1 MSDAFKKLAL
11 ESHQL
16 QWKDELPFSLDAND
30 IFFQDEALNE
40 IEHVFIKPNE
50 IKHRSSVEK
59 NLIVGEIGFGFGL
72 NFLSTCQ
79 TWIQNSNEGLLT
91 YLSIDHKIASHDE
104 IKKLFKK
111 FNELK
116 DLEMTFFDCFE
127 PIHQGINKFFF
138 PQWSVELII
147 YVGDVL
153 DAISDLDK
161 NFKADAWYLDGF
173 DPKLNNVMWSDPV
186 LDFIQMHSYKNT
198 TISTFTAAGFVRRGL
213 TQRGFEVERK
223 KGLKFKRH
231 HITGKYSKLSKEKNP
246 KKIAIIGSGIA
257 GCSTAYHLAKN
268 GHVVEIFEIE
278 SEISSGASG
287 NPLAALYPRFN
298 LNNEPLNLLNFS
310 SFYYADRFYK
320 SLDCDGY
327 FETGIG
333 FKINDKRTE
342 SWIKKLKALN
352 REDLFSFS
360 DNQNKTGLKDF
371 RGVIFNHGGYIDP
384 KKINQSLL
392 DNENIKIHLRHEF
405 KNFEIVSSNVT
416 LRIDDNNQCD
426 YDYLVLAHGSGL
438 INFSNDLSLSKGQL
452 VAAKISNSIKM
463 PINSSGYILPAKDGL
478 NWIGASYDHQFKNLD
493 VDEDKLKKMIAL
505 QEDQYGVKN
514 NSQQYDSR
522 AQIRTVSKNK
532 LPIVGK
538 YKQNE
543 NIIMLGGFGSRGFC
557 YGPILGDHVAS
568 IIDKSPSPLEK
579 NIATSLLPKNFK

>member
-1 MSDAFKKLAL
+1 MSDAFKKLTL

-111 FNELK
+111 FNKLNDLK
-116 DLEMTFFDCFE
+116 MTFFDCFE

-138 PQWSVELII
+138 PQWRVELII

-153 DAISDLDK
+153 DAISDLNK

-223 KGLKFKRH
+223 KGFKFKRH

-327 FETGIG
+327 FDTGIG

-371 RGVIFNHGGYIDP
+371 RGIIFNHGGYIDP

-392 DNENIKIHLRHEF
+392 DNENIKIHLCHEF
-405 KNFEIVSSNVT
+405 KSFEIGSSNVT
-416 LRIDDNNQCD
+416 LRIDDNNQCT

-438 INFSNDLSLSKGQL
+438 ISFSNDLSVSKGQL

-493 VDEDKLKKMIAL
+493 VDEDKLKKMIAF

-568 IIDKSPSPLEK
+568 IIDENPSPLEK

>member
-1 MSDAFKKLAL
+1 MSDAFKKLSL

-91 YLSIDHKIASHDE
+91 YLSIDHKVASHDE

-111 FNELK
+111 FNELS
-116 DLEMTFFDCFE
+116 DLELTFFDCFE

-138 PQWSVELII
+138 QQWNVELII

-153 DAISDLDK
+153 DAISNLDK

-213 TQRGFEVERK
+213 TQRDFEVERK
-223 KGLKFKRH
+223 KGFKFKRH
-231 HITGKYSKLSKEKNP
+231 HITGKFSKLSKEKKP

-342 SWIKKLKALN
+342 SWIKKLKVLN

-371 RGVIFNHGGYIDP
+371 KGVIFNHGGYIDP

-392 DNENIKIHLRHEF
+392 DNENIKIHLCHEF
-405 KNFEIVSSNVT
+405 KNFEIGSSSVT
-416 LRIDDNNQCD
+416 LRIDDNNQ
-426 YDYLVLAHGSGL
+426 YTFDYLVLAHGSGL
-438 INFSNDLSLSKGQL
+438 INFSNDLLLSKGQL

-493 VDEDKLKKMIAL
+493 VDEDKLKKMIAF

-568 IIDKSPSPLEK
+568 IIDESPSPLEK

>member
-111 FNELK
+111 FNELN

-223 KGLKFKRH
+223 KGFKFKRH

-405 KNFEIVSSNVT
+405 KNFEIGSSNVT
-416 LRIDDNNQCD
+416 IRIDDNNQCD

-478 NWIGASYDHQFKNLD
+478 NWIGASYDHQFKSLD

>member
-1 MSDAFKKLAL
+1 MSDAFKKLSL

-91 YLSIDHKIASHDE
+91 YLSIDHKVASHDE

-111 FNELK
+111 FNELS
-116 DLEMTFFDCFE
+116 DLELTFFDCFE

-138 PQWSVELII
+138 QQWNVELII

-153 DAISDLDK
+153 DAISNLDK

-213 TQRGFEVERK
+213 TQRDFEVERK
-223 KGLKFKRH
+223 KGFKFKRH
-231 HITGKYSKLSKEKNP
+231 HITGKFSKLSKEKKP

-342 SWIKKLKALN
+342 SWIKKLKVLN

-371 RGVIFNHGGYIDP
+371 KGVIFNHGGYIDP

-392 DNENIKIHLRHEF
+392 DNENIKIHLCHEF
-405 KNFEIVSSNVT
+405 KNFEIGSSSVT
-416 LRIDDNNQCD
+416 LRIDDNNQ
-426 YDYLVLAHGSGL
+426 YTFDYLVLAHGSGL

-493 VDEDKLKKMIAL
+493 VDEDKLKKMIAF

-543 NIIMLGGFGSRGFC
+543 KIIMLGGFGSRGFC

-568 IIDKSPSPLEK
+568 IIDESPSPLEK

>member
-1 MSDAFKKLAL
+1 MSDAFKKLSL

-91 YLSIDHKIASHDE
+91 YLSIDHKVASHDE

-111 FNELK
+111 FNELS
-116 DLEMTFFDCFE
+116 DLELTFFDCFE

-138 PQWSVELII
+138 QQWNVELII

-153 DAISDLDK
+153 DAISNLDK

-213 TQRGFEVERK
+213 TQRDFEVERK
-223 KGLKFKRH
+223 KGFKFKRH
-231 HITGKYSKLSKEKNP
+231 HITGKFSKLSKEKKP

-342 SWIKKLKALN
+342 SWIKKLKVLN

-371 RGVIFNHGGYIDP
+371 KGVIFNHGGYIDP

-392 DNENIKIHLRHEF
+392 DNENIKIHLCHEF
-405 KNFEIVSSNVT
+405 KNFEIGSSSVT
-416 LRIDDNNQCD
+416 LRIDDNNQ
-426 YDYLVLAHGSGL
+426 YTFDYLVLAHGSGL

-493 VDEDKLKKMIAL
+493 VDEDKLKKMIAF

-568 IIDKSPSPLEK
+568 IIDESPSPLEK

>member
-111 FNELK
+111 FNELN

-223 KGLKFKRH
+223 KGFKFKRH

-405 KNFEIVSSNVT
+405 KNFEIGSSNVT

>member
-1 MSDAFKKLAL
+1 MSDAFKKLTL

-111 FNELK
+111 FNKLNDLK
-116 DLEMTFFDCFE
+116 MTFFDCFE

-138 PQWSVELII
+138 PQWRVELII

-153 DAISDLDK
+153 DAISDLNK

-223 KGLKFKRH
+223 KGFKFKRH

-327 FETGIG
+327 FDTGIG

-392 DNENIKIHLRHEF
+392 DNENIKIHLCHEF
-405 KNFEIVSSNVT
+405 KSFEIGSSNVT
-416 LRIDDNNQCD
+416 LRIDDNNQCT

-438 INFSNDLSLSKGQL
+438 ISFSNDLSVSKGQL

-493 VDEDKLKKMIAL
+493 VDEDKLKKMIAF

-568 IIDKSPSPLEK
+568 IIDENPSPLEK

>member
-111 FNELK
+111 FNELN

-223 KGLKFKRH
+223 KGFKFKRH

-320 SLDCDGY
+320 SLDCGGY

-371 RGVIFNHGGYIDP
+371 KGVIFNHGGYIDP

-405 KNFEIVSSNVT
+405 KNFEIGSSNVT

-463 PINSSGYILPAKDGL
+463 PINSSGYILPAIDGL

-493 VDEDKLKKMIAL
+493 VDEDKLKKMIAF

-568 IIDKSPSPLEK
+568 IVDENPSPLEK

>member
-111 FNELK
+111 FNELN

-223 KGLKFKRH
+223 KGFKFKRH

-405 KNFEIVSSNVT
+405 KNFEIGSSNVT

-478 NWIGASYDHQFKNLD
+478 NWIGSSYDHQFKNLD

-579 NIATSLLPKNFK
+579 NISTSLLPKNFK

>member
-1 MSDAFKKLAL
+1 MSDAFKKLTL

-111 FNELK
+111 FNKLN

-138 PQWSVELII
+138 PQWRVELII

-153 DAISDLDK
+153 DAISDLNK

-223 KGLKFKRH
+223 KGFKFKRH

-333 FKINDKRTE
+333 FNINDKRTE

-392 DNENIKIHLRHEF
+392 DNENIKIHLCHEF
-405 KNFEIVSSNVT
+405 KSFEIGSSNVT
-416 LRIDDNNQCD
+416 LRIDDNNQCT

-438 INFSNDLSLSKGQL
+438 ISFSNDLSVSKGQL

-463 PINSSGYILPAKDGL
+463 PINSSGYIIPAKDGL

-493 VDEDKLKKMIAL
+493 VDEDKLKKMIAF

-532 LPIVGK
+532 LPIVGE

-568 IIDKSPSPLEK
+568 IIDENPSPLEK

>member
-111 FNELK
+111 FNELN

-223 KGLKFKRH
+223 KGFKFKRH

-320 SLDCDGY
+320 SLDCGGY

-371 RGVIFNHGGYIDP
+371 KGVIFNHGGYIDP

-405 KNFEIVSSNVT
+405 KNFEIGSSNVT

-493 VDEDKLKKMIAL
+493 VDEDKLKKMIAF

-568 IIDKSPSPLEK
+568 IIDENPSPLEK

>member
-111 FNELK
+111 FNELN

-223 KGLKFKRH
+223 KGFKFKRH

>member
-1 MSDAFKKLAL
+1 MSDAFKKLSL

-91 YLSIDHKIASHDE
+91 YLSIDHKVASHDE

-111 FNELK
+111 FNELS
-116 DLEMTFFDCFE
+116 DLELTFFDCFE

-138 PQWSVELII
+138 QQWNVELII

-153 DAISDLDK
+153 DAISNLDK

-213 TQRGFEVERK
+213 TQRDFEVERK
-223 KGLKFKRH
+223 KGFKFKRH
-231 HITGKYSKLSKEKNP
+231 HITGKFSKLSKEKKP

-342 SWIKKLKALN
+342 SWIKKLKVLN

-371 RGVIFNHGGYIDP
+371 KGVIFNHGGYIDP

-392 DNENIKIHLRHEF
+392 DNENIKIHLCHEF
-405 KNFEIVSSNVT
+405 KNFEIGSSNVT
-416 LRIDDNNQCD
+416 LRIDDNNQ
-426 YDYLVLAHGSGL
+426 YTFDYLVLAHGSGL

-493 VDEDKLKKMIAL
+493 VDEDKLKKMIAF

-568 IIDKSPSPLEK
+568 IIDESPSPLEK

>member
-1 MSDAFKKLAL
+1 MSEAFKKLSL

-91 YLSIDHKIASHDE
+91 YLSIDHKVASHDE

-111 FNELK
+111 FNELS
-116 DLEMTFFDCFE
+116 DLELTFFDCFE

-138 PQWSVELII
+138 QQWNVELII

-153 DAISDLDK
+153 DAISNLDK

-213 TQRGFEVERK
+213 TQRDFEVERK
-223 KGLKFKRH
+223 KGFKFKRH
-231 HITGKYSKLSKEKNP
+231 HITGKFSKLSKEKKP

-342 SWIKKLKALN
+342 SWIKKLKVLN

-371 RGVIFNHGGYIDP
+371 KGVIFNHGGHIDP

-392 DNENIKIHLRHEF
+392 DNENIKIHLCHEF
-405 KNFEIVSSNVT
+405 KNFEIGSSSVT
-416 LRIDDNNQCD
+416 LRIDDNNQ
-426 YDYLVLAHGSGL
+426 YTFDYLVLAHGSGL

-493 VDEDKLKKMIAL
+493 VDEDKLKKMIAF

-568 IIDKSPSPLEK
+568 IIDESPSPLEK

>member
-1 MSDAFKKLAL
+1 MSDAFKKLSL

-91 YLSIDHKIASHDE
+91 YLSIDHKVASHDE

-111 FNELK
+111 FNELS
-116 DLEMTFFDCFE
+116 DLELTFFDCFE

-138 PQWSVELII
+138 QQWNVELII

-153 DAISDLDK
+153 DAISNLDK

-186 LDFIQMHSYKNT
+186 LDFIQKHSYKNT

-213 TQRGFEVERK
+213 TQRDFEVERK
-223 KGLKFKRH
+223 KGFKFKRH
-231 HITGKYSKLSKEKNP
+231 HITGKFSKLSKEKKP

-342 SWIKKLKALN
+342 SWIKKLKVLN

-371 RGVIFNHGGYIDP
+371 KGVIFNHGGYIDP

-392 DNENIKIHLRHEF
+392 DNENIKIHLCHEF
-405 KNFEIVSSNVT
+405 KNFEIGSSSVT
-416 LRIDDNNQCD
+416 LRIDDNNQ
-426 YDYLVLAHGSGL
+426 YTFDYLVLAHGSGL

-493 VDEDKLKKMIAL
+493 VDEDKLKKMIAF

-568 IIDKSPSPLEK
+568 IIDESPSPLEK

>member
-1 MSDAFKKLAL
+1 MSDAFKKLTL
-11 ESHQL
+11 ENHQL

-223 KGLKFKRH
+223 KGFKFKRH

>member
-1 MSDAFKKLAL
+1 MSDAFKKLTL
-11 ESHQL
+11 ENHQL

-91 YLSIDHKIASHDE
+91 YLSIDHKVASHDE

-111 FNELK
+111 FNELS
-116 DLEMTFFDCFE
+116 DLELTFFDCFE

-138 PQWSVELII
+138 QQWNVELII

-153 DAISDLDK
+153 DAISNLDK

-186 LDFIQMHSYKNT
+186 LDFIQKHSYKNT

-213 TQRGFEVERK
+213 TQRDFEVERK
-223 KGLKFKRH
+223 KGFKFKRH
-231 HITGKYSKLSKEKNP
+231 HITGKFSKLSKEKKP

-342 SWIKKLKALN
+342 SWIKKLKVLN

-371 RGVIFNHGGYIDP
+371 KGVIFNHGGYIDP

-392 DNENIKIHLRHEF
+392 DNENIKIHLCHEF
-405 KNFEIVSSNVT
+405 KNFEIGSSSVT
-416 LRIDDNNQCD
+416 LRIDDNNQ
-426 YDYLVLAHGSGL
+426 YTFDYLVLAHGSGL

-493 VDEDKLKKMIAL
+493 VDEDKLKKMIAF

-568 IIDKSPSPLEK
+568 IIDESPSPLEK

>member
-1 MSDAFKKLAL
+1 MSDAFKKLSL

-91 YLSIDHKIASHDE
+91 YFSIDHKVASHDE

-111 FNELK
+111 FNELS
-116 DLEMTFFDCFE
+116 DLELTFFDCFE

-138 PQWSVELII
+138 QQWNVELII

-153 DAISDLDK
+153 DAISNLDK

-186 LDFIQMHSYKNT
+186 LDFIQKHSYKNT

-213 TQRGFEVERK
+213 TQRDFEVERK
-223 KGLKFKRH
+223 KGFKFKRH
-231 HITGKYSKLSKEKNP
+231 HITGKFSKLSKEKKP

-342 SWIKKLKALN
+342 SWIKKLKVLN

-371 RGVIFNHGGYIDP
+371 KGVIFNHGGYIDP

-392 DNENIKIHLRHEF
+392 DNENIKIHLCHEF
-405 KNFEIVSSNVT
+405 KNFEIGSSSVT
-416 LRIDDNNQCD
+416 LRIDDNNQ
-426 YDYLVLAHGSGL
+426 YTFDYLVLAHGSGL

-493 VDEDKLKKMIAL
+493 VDEDKLKKMIAF

-568 IIDKSPSPLEK
+568 IIDESPSPLEK

>member
-111 FNELK
+111 FNELN

-223 KGLKFKRH
+223 KGFKFKRH

-371 RGVIFNHGGYIDP
+371 KGVIFNHGGYIDP

-405 KNFEIVSSNVT
+405 KNFEIGSSNVT

-463 PINSSGYILPAKDGL
+463 PINSSGYILPAIDGL

-493 VDEDKLKKMIAL
+493 VDEDKLKKMIAF

-568 IIDKSPSPLEK
+568 IIDENPSPLEK

>member
-111 FNELK
+111 FNELN

-223 KGLKFKRH
+223 KGFKFKRH

-320 SLDCDGY
+320 SLDCGGY

-371 RGVIFNHGGYIDP
+371 KGVIFNHGGYIDP

-405 KNFEIVSSNVT
+405 KNFEIGSSNVT

-493 VDEDKLKKMIAL
+493 VDEDKLKKMIAF

-568 IIDKSPSPLEK
+568 IVDENPSPLEK

>member
-1 MSDAFKKLAL
+1 MSDAFKKLTL

-30 IFFQDEALNE
+30 IFFQNDGLNE

-111 FNELK
+111 FNKLN

-138 PQWSVELII
+138 PQWRVELII

-153 DAISDLDK
+153 DAISDLNK

-223 KGLKFKRH
+223 KGFKFKRH

-320 SLDCDGY
+320 SLDCGGY

-392 DNENIKIHLRHEF
+392 DNENIKIHLCHEF
-405 KNFEIVSSNVT
+405 KSFEIGSSNVT
-416 LRIDDNNQCD
+416 LRIDDNNQCT

-493 VDEDKLKKMIAL
+493 VDEDKLKKMIAF

-568 IIDKSPSPLEK
+568 IIDENPSPLEK

>member
-1 MSDAFKKLAL
+1 MSDAFKKFTL
-11 ESHQL
+11 ENHQL
-16 QWKDELPFSLDAND
+16 QWKDELPYSLDAND

-40 IEHVFIKPNE
+40 IEHVFIKPNK

-111 FNELK
+111 FNELS
-116 DLEMTFFDCFE
+116 DLEITFFDCFE

-138 PQWSVELII
+138 PQWNVELIL

-153 DAISDLDK
+153 DAISDLDN
-161 NFKADAWYLDGF
+161 NFKVDAWYLDGF

-213 TQRGFEVERK
+213 TQRGFGVERK
-223 KGLKFKRH
+223 KGFKFKRH
-231 HITGKYSKLSKEKNP
+231 HITGRYSKLSKEKNP
-246 KKIAIIGSGIA
+246 KKIAIVGSGIA

-268 GHVVEIFEIE
+268 GHIVDIFEIE

-298 LNNEPLNLLNFS
+298 LNNEPINLLNFL

-333 FKINDKRTE
+333 FKASDERTE
-342 SWIKKLKALN
+342 SWVKKLKALN
-352 REDLFSFS
+352 RKDLFSFS
-360 DNQNKTGLKDF
+360 DNQNKSGLKDF
-371 RGVIFNHGGYIDP
+371 KGVIFKHGGYLDP
-384 KKINQSLL
+384 KKINQSLTC
-392 DNENIKIHLRHEF
+392 NENINIHVCHEF
-405 KNFEIVSSNVT
+405 KNFEIESSDIT
-416 LRIDDNNQCD
+416 LRFDDSNECT

-438 INFSNDLSLSKGQL
+438 INFSSDLLLSKGQL
-452 VAAKISNSIKM
+452 VATKISDSIKM

-478 NWIGASYDHQFKNLD
+478 NWIGASYDNLFENLD
-493 VDEDKLKKMIAL
+493 VDKDILKKMITF
-505 QEDQYGVKN
+505 QEDQYEVKKKLH
-514 NSQQYDSR
+514 QYKSR

-532 LPIVGK
+532 LPIAGK

-543 NIIMLGGFGSRGFC
+543 KIFMLGGLGSRGFC
-557 YGPILGDHVAS
+557 YGPILGDHVANMIDGS
-568 IIDKSPSPLEK
+568 ISPLEK
-579 NIATSLLPKNFK
+579 NIAESLMSKNFK

>member
-111 FNELK
+111 FNELN

-153 DAISDLDK
+153 DAILDLDK

-223 KGLKFKRH
+223 KGFKFKRH

-405 KNFEIVSSNVT
+405 KNFEIGSSNVT

>member
-1 MSDAFKKLAL
+1 MSDAFKKLSL

-16 QWKDELPFSLDAND
+16 QWKDGLPFSLDAND

-91 YLSIDHKIASHDE
+91 YLSIDHKVASHDE

-111 FNELK
+111 FNELS
-116 DLEMTFFDCFE
+116 DLELTFFDCFE

-138 PQWSVELII
+138 QQWNVELII

-153 DAISDLDK
+153 DAISNLDK

-186 LDFIQMHSYKNT
+186 LDFIQKHSYKNT

-213 TQRGFEVERK
+213 TQRDFEVERK
-223 KGLKFKRH
+223 KGFKFKRH
-231 HITGKYSKLSKEKNP
+231 HITGKFSKLSKEKKP

-342 SWIKKLKALN
+342 SWIKKLKVLN

-371 RGVIFNHGGYIDP
+371 KGVIFNHGGYIDP

-392 DNENIKIHLRHEF
+392 DNENIKIHLCHEF
-405 KNFEIVSSNVT
+405 KNFEIGSSSVT
-416 LRIDDNNQCD
+416 LRIDDNNQ
-426 YDYLVLAHGSGL
+426 YTFDYLVLAHGSGL

-493 VDEDKLKKMIAL
+493 VDEDKLKKMIAF

-568 IIDKSPSPLEK
+568 IIDESPSPLEK

>member
-111 FNELK
+111 FNELN

-223 KGLKFKRH
+223 KGFKFKRH

-405 KNFEIVSSNVT
+405 KNFEIGSSNVT
-416 LRIDDNNQCD
+416 LRINDNNQCD

>member
-223 KGLKFKRH
+223 KGFKFKRH

-405 KNFEIVSSNVT
+405 KNFEIGSSNVT
-416 LRIDDNNQCD
+416 IRIDDNNQCD

>member
-111 FNELK
+111 FNELN

-223 KGLKFKRH
+223 KGFKFKRH

-320 SLDCDGY
+320 SLDCGGY

-371 RGVIFNHGGYIDP
+371 KGVIFNHGGYIDP

-405 KNFEIVSSNVT
+405 KNFEIGSSNVT

-463 PINSSGYILPAKDGL
+463 PINSSGYILPAIDGL

-493 VDEDKLKKMIAL
+493 VDEDKLKKIIAF
-505 QEDQYGVKN
+505 QEEQYGVKN

-568 IIDKSPSPLEK
+568 IVDENPSPLEK

>member
-1 MSDAFKKLAL
+1 MSDAFKKLTL
-11 ESHQL
+11 ENHQL

-91 YLSIDHKIASHDE
+91 YLSIDHKTASHDE

-111 FNELK
+111 FNELN

-223 KGLKFKRH
+223 KGFKFKRH

-371 RGVIFNHGGYIDP
+371 KGVIFNHGGYIDP

-392 DNENIKIHLRHEF
+392 DNENIKIHLCHEF
-405 KNFEIVSSNVT
+405 KNFEIGSSNVT
-416 LRIDDNNQCD
+416 LRIDDNNQCN

-514 NSQQYDSR
+514 NSLQYDSR

-568 IIDKSPSPLEK
+568 IINKSPSPLEK
-579 NIATSLLPKNFK
+579 NIAVSLLPKKL

>member
-223 KGLKFKRH
+223 KGFKFKRH

-342 SWIKKLKALN
+342 SWVKKLKALN

-405 KNFEIVSSNVT
+405 KNFEIGSSNVT
-416 LRIDDNNQCD
+416 IRIDDNNQCD

>member
-111 FNELK
+111 FNELN

-213 TQRGFEVERK
+213 TQKGFEVERK
-223 KGLKFKRH
+223 KGFKFKRH

-405 KNFEIVSSNVT
+405 KNFEIGSSNVT
-416 LRIDDNNQCD
+416 LRINDNNQCD

>member
-1 MSDAFKKLAL
+1 MSEAFKKLSL

-91 YLSIDHKIASHDE
+91 YFSIDHKVASHDE

-111 FNELK
+111 FNELS
-116 DLEMTFFDCFE
+116 DLELTFFDCFE

-138 PQWSVELII
+138 QQWNVELII

-153 DAISDLDK
+153 DAISNLDK

-213 TQRGFEVERK
+213 TQRDFEVERK
-223 KGLKFKRH
+223 KGFKFKRH
-231 HITGKYSKLSKEKNP
+231 HITGKFSKPSKEKKP

-342 SWIKKLKALN
+342 SWIKKLKVLN

-371 RGVIFNHGGYIDP
+371 KGVIFNHGGHIDP

-392 DNENIKIHLRHEF
+392 DNENIKIHLCHEF
-405 KNFEIVSSNVT
+405 KNFEIGSSSVT
-416 LRIDDNNQCD
+416 LRIDDNNQ
-426 YDYLVLAHGSGL
+426 YTFDYLVLAHGSGL

-493 VDEDKLKKMIAL
+493 VDEDKLKKMIAF

-543 NIIMLGGFGSRGFC
+543 KIIMLGGFGSRGFC

-568 IIDKSPSPLEK
+568 IIDESPSPLEK

>member
-111 FNELK
+111 FNELN

-223 KGLKFKRH
+223 KGFKFKRH

-268 GHVVEIFEIE
+268 GHIVEIFEIE

-405 KNFEIVSSNVT
+405 KNFEIGSSNVT

-463 PINSSGYILPAKDGL
+463 PINSSGYILPAKDGF

-568 IIDKSPSPLEK
+568 IIDKSPSQLEK

>member
-1 MSDAFKKLAL
+1 MSDAFKKLTL
-11 ESHQL
+11 ENHQL

-40 IEHVFIKPNE
+40 IEHVFIKPNK

-111 FNELK
+111 FNELS
-116 DLEMTFFDCFE
+116 DLEITFFDCFE

-138 PQWSVELII
+138 PQWNVELIL

-153 DAISDLDK
+153 DAISDLDN
-161 NFKADAWYLDGF
+161 NFKVDAWYLDGF

-186 LDFIQMHSYKNT
+186 LDFIQMHSYENT

-213 TQRGFEVERK
+213 TQRGFGVERK
-223 KGLKFKRH
+223 KGFKFKRH
-231 HITGKYSKLSKEKNP
+231 HITGSYSKLSKEKNP

-268 GHVVEIFEIE
+268 GHIVDIFEIK

-298 LNNEPLNLLNFS
+298 LNNKPINLLNFL

-333 FKINDKRTE
+333 FKAGDERTE
-342 SWIKKLKALN
+342 SWVKKLKALN
-352 REDLFSFS
+352 RKDLFSFS
-360 DNQNKTGLKDF
+360 DNQNKSGLKDF
-371 RGVIFNHGGYIDP
+371 KGVIFKHGGYLDP
-384 KKINQSLL
+384 KKINQSLIC
-392 DNENIKIHLRHEF
+392 NENISIHLCHEF
-405 KNFEIVSSNVT
+405 KNFEIESSDIT
-416 LRIDDNNQCD
+416 LRFDDSNECT

-438 INFSNDLSLSKGQL
+438 INFSSDLSLSKGQ
-452 VAAKISNSIKM
+452 
-463 PINSSGYILPAKDGL
+463 
-478 NWIGASYDHQFKNLD
+478 
-493 VDEDKLKKMIAL
+493 
-505 QEDQYGVKN
+505 
-514 NSQQYDSR
+514 
-522 AQIRTVSKNK
+522 
-532 LPIVGK
+532 
-538 YKQNE
+538 
-543 NIIMLGGFGSRGFC
+543 
-557 YGPILGDHVAS
+557 
-568 IIDKSPSPLEK
+568 
-579 NIATSLLPKNFK
+579 

>member
-111 FNELK
+111 FNELN

-223 KGLKFKRH
+223 KGFKFKRH

-405 KNFEIVSSNVT
+405 KNFEIGSSNVT

-478 NWIGASYDHQFKNLD
+478 NWIGSSYDHQFKNLD

>member
-111 FNELK
+111 FNELN

-161 NFKADAWYLDGF
+161 NFKADTWYLDGF

-223 KGLKFKRH
+223 KGFKFKRH

-371 RGVIFNHGGYIDP
+371 KGVIFNHGGYIDP

-405 KNFEIVSSNVT
+405 KNFEIGSSNVT

-522 AQIRTVSKNK
+522 AQIRTVSKTK
-532 LPIVGK
+532 LPIVDK

-543 NIIMLGGFGSRGFC
+543 NIIMLGGIGSRGFC

>member
-1 MSDAFKKLAL
+1 MSDAFKKLSL

-91 YLSIDHKIASHDE
+91 YLSIDHKVASHDE

-111 FNELK
+111 FNELS
-116 DLEMTFFDCFE
+116 DLELTFFDCFE

-138 PQWSVELII
+138 QQWNVELII

-153 DAISDLDK
+153 DAISNLDK

-213 TQRGFEVERK
+213 TQRDFEVERK
-223 KGLKFKRH
+223 KGFKFKRH
-231 HITGKYSKLSKEKNP
+231 HITGKFSKLSKEKKP

-342 SWIKKLKALN
+342 SWIKKLKVLN

-371 RGVIFNHGGYIDP
+371 KGVIFNHGGYIDP

-392 DNENIKIHLRHEF
+392 DNENIKIHLCHEF
-405 KNFEIVSSNVT
+405 KNFEIGSSSVT
-416 LRIDDNNQCD
+416 LRIDDNNQ
-426 YDYLVLAHGSGL
+426 YTFDYLVLAHGSGL
-438 INFSNDLSLSKGQL
+438 INFSNDLSLTKGQL

-493 VDEDKLKKMIAL
+493 VDEDKLKKMIAF

-568 IIDKSPSPLEK
+568 IIDESPSPLEK

>member
-223 KGLKFKRH
+223 KGFKFKRH

>member
-111 FNELK
+111 FNELN

-223 KGLKFKRH
+223 KGFKFKRH

-405 KNFEIVSSNVT
+405 KNFEIGSSNVT
-416 LRIDDNNQCD
+416 IKIDDNNQCD

>member
-1 MSDAFKKLAL
+1 MSDAFKKLSL

-91 YLSIDHKIASHDE
+91 YLSIDHKVASHDE

-111 FNELK
+111 FNELS
-116 DLEMTFFDCFE
+116 DLELTFFDCFE

-138 PQWSVELII
+138 PQWRVELII

-153 DAISDLDK
+153 DAISNLDK

-213 TQRGFEVERK
+213 TQRDFEVERK
-223 KGLKFKRH
+223 KGFKFKRH
-231 HITGKYSKLSKEKNP
+231 HITGKFSKLSKEKKP

-342 SWIKKLKALN
+342 SWIKKLKVLN

-371 RGVIFNHGGYIDP
+371 KGLIFNHGGYIDP

-392 DNENIKIHLRHEF
+392 DNENIKIHLCHEF
-405 KNFEIVSSNVT
+405 KNFEIGSSSVT
-416 LRIDDNNQCD
+416 LRIDDNNQYTFDC
-426 YDYLVLAHGSGL
+426 LVLAHGSGL

-493 VDEDKLKKMIAL
+493 VDKDKLKKMIAF

-568 IIDKSPSPLEK
+568 IIDESPSPLEK

>member
-223 KGLKFKRH
+223 KGFKFKRH

-342 SWIKKLKALN
+342 SWVKKLKALN